1 MPSPSST
8 PLAAY
13 DAISASEDDIA
24 VSSLHDL
31 RPDDAFSPPLKQR
44 PASVSLY
51 VGLLASCAGLGGF
64 LAGYDAGIVSGATL
78 YIMETF
84 DLSDSQISLVVSAVV
99 GGAIIGGLGS
109 SVAADK
115 WGRRPVILVAS
126 VIFVFGAL
134 MMGLAASWVW
144 LVLGR
149 LVAGAAVGLAG
160 GAIPVYLTEMA
171 PTSIRGSLVSV
182 NVFFITLGQ
191 FVSYLTAYALS
202 DAGAN
207 NWRWMLGLSG
217 VPAVVMAMGMG
228 FLPESPRFLVHRGQN
243 QEALRVLRCV
253 RPEATSEEDLMDE
266 LKAIRATSQ
275 SHEDEISVWT
285 MLRTREYRSPLV
297 IALGLQMLQQ
307 LSGINTVMYY
317 SATILRM
324 AGFPS
329 KEGAILFS
337 SAIALTNCLA
347 TVLSMYLI
355 DRVGRRPLLLRTLV
369 GTILGLVVL
378 ALSFRAPPPGTAAD
392 SPVNGHGGEGGEGG
406 NSIPFQGW
414 VSLVSLVI
422 YVGFYATGLGC
433 VPWTVTSEVFPQHV
447 RGKGTGVAIA
457 ANWFCNF
464 MVAMTFLSLT
474 KAITPSGTFFVYA
487 LIVAGGWCFV
497 YRYVPETHGKTLEQ
511 ISATFS

>member
-1 MPSPSST
+1 MPSTSST

-24 VSSLHDL
+24 VSPIHDS
-31 RPDDAFSPPLKQR
+31 RQPNDAFSPLKKH
-44 PASVSLY
+44 PTSVSLY

-84 DLSDSQISLVVSAVV
+84 NLTDSQISLVVSAVV

-109 SVAADK
+109 SIASDK
-115 WGRRPVILVAS
+115 WGRRPVILIAS

-171 PTSIRGSLVSV
+171 PTHIRGSLVSV

-217 VPAVVMAMGMG
+217 VPAVVMAIGMV

-253 RPEATSEEDLMDE
+253 RPESTSEEELMDE

-275 SHEDEISVWT
+275 SHEDEISVWA
-285 MLRTREYRSPLV
+285 MVKTREYRSPLV

-355 DRVGRRPLLLRTLV
+355 DRVGRRPLLLRTLI

-378 ALSFRAPPPGTAAD
+378 AMSFQSPPPPGTATAAGD
-392 SPVNGHGGEGGEGG
+392 SPVNGLGEG
-406 NSIPFQGW
+406 SIPFQSW

-474 KAITPSGTFFVYA
+474 KAITPSGTFLVYA

-497 YRYVPETHGKTLEQ
+497 YRYVPETHGKTLEE
-511 ISATFS
+511 ISASLS